1 MPCTLI
7 ITRYSYCS
15 VPAKAAG
22 HAVTQLGCLAPSTS
36 ILTNV
41 EQKKTCIVLWWGDG
55 CIMTGPPR
63 LWNVWKV
70 WENLRNIWK
79 PVPERMMWPSHQH
92 TQQLKRN
99 IWKKIVQKIT
109 KTCSKTNKTTHWKT
123 WQYFVQIWCKFTL
136 LWHCLKSQLVCLLVA
151 TKMYMYVTI
160 E

>member
-55 CIMTGPPR
+55 FIMTGPPPVMKCLESLGKFEKHLVTR
-63 LWNVWKV
+63 TGKNDVAITPTHTRTKEKYLNGNCT
-70 WENLRNIWK
+70 ENN
-79 PVPERMMWPSHQH
+79 Q
-92 TQQLKRN
+92 
-99 IWKKIVQKIT
+99 
-109 KTCSKTNKTTHWKT
+109 TCSKTNKTTH
-123 WQYFVQIWCKFTL
+123 
-136 LWHCLKSQLVCLLVA
+136 
-151 TKMYMYVTI
+151 
-160 E
+160 

>member
-15 VPAKAAG
+15 VPAKATG

-36 ILTNV
+36 VLTSV

-99 IWKKIVQKIT
+99 IWKKIVQKLTELVVKLT
-109 KTCSKTNKTTHWKT
+109 KLHTEKHGSTLSK
-123 WQYFVQIWCKFTL
+123 IWCKFTL

-160 E
+160 